1 MAVFEVKLKATVTD
15 TFRVIAENEY
25 EAAERAELIFRNDNG
40 SDLLDACFV
49 VRPTE
54 SSHQSP
60 VTSHQSPVTSH
71 QSPVTSHQ
79 SPVTSHQKTQRL

>member
-1 MAVFEVKLKATVTD
+1 MAVYEVKVRATVTD

-25 EAAERAELIFRNDNG
+25 EAAERAELMFRNDNG
-40 SDLLDACFV
+40 NGVLGACFV
-49 VRPTE
+49 VRSTE

-71 QSPVTSHQ
+71 Q
-79 SPVTSHQKTQRL
+79 